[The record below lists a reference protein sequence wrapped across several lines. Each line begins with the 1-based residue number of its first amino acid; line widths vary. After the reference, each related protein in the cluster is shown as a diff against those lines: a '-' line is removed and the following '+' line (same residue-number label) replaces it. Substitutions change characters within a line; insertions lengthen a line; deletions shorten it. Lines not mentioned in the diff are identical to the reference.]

1 MNYAP
6 NPEVFMRLT
15 RRQFVGTAG
24 VLGAAS
30 VAGLTGCSSVG
41 PAPDGDR
48 DLITRQESPLNA
60 EPALDRLVESW
71 ITPTKYFYVRSHG
84 TRPEVNPGGY
94 RLSLEGL
101 VDRPT
106 TFTLEDLEDMRAVS
120 VPATLQCAGNRRLE
134 HSRVKPVAGVQWDAG
149 AIGTAEWSGP
159 RLADLLA
166 KAGVKSG
173 ARHLWF
179 EGLDTVALKDRQTA
193 FGGGVP
199 IEKAMRPETLIAVA
213 MNGKRLSREHGYPA
227 RTIVPGF
234 IGARSVK
241 WLGRIVVSDRPSE
254 NNFVARDYK
263 MFPPEATPE
272 AVKPEQFGPIYEMV
286 LGSAIC
292 SPRAGD
298 LVKAGKILVRG
309 YAVPPGETG
318 AAVAKVEVTS
328 DGGKNWTE
336 ARFVGGRRDFAWQL
350 WEAEVTVA
358 AGTPT
363 LVVRATD
370 SRGRTQP
377 AQAAWNFKGYLNDSW
392 HRVPVTAS

>member
-1 MNYAP
+1 MASS
-6 NPEVFMRLT
+6 
-15 RRQFVGTAG
+15 RREFIRM
-24 VLGAAS
+24 
-30 VAGLTGCSSVG
+30 AGLAGASLIAAQSGCSSTG
-41 PAPDGDR
+41 PAREEVDE
-48 DLITRQESPLNA
+48 LITRQENPLNA
-60 EPALDRLVESW
+60 EPRLDRLVEEW
-71 ITPTKYFYVRSHG
+71 ITPTRSFYVRSHG
-84 TRPEVNPGGY
+84 TRPAVDPGSY
-94 RLSLEGL
+94 RLSVEGL

-106 TFTLEDLEDMRAVS
+106 TFTLEDLEGLRAVS

-166 KAGVKSG
+166 KAGVRSG
-173 ARHLWF
+173 AKHLWF
-179 EGLDTVALKDRQTA
+179 EGLDTVSLKDRQTA
-193 FGGGVP
+193 FGGGIPMV
-199 IEKAMRPETLIAVA
+199 KAMRPETLIAVS
-213 MNGKRLSREHGYPA
+213 MNGNRLSREHGYPA

-241 WLGRIVVSDRPSE
+241 WLSRIVVSDRPSE

-272 AVKPEQFGPIYEMV
+272 NVKPEQFGPIYEMV

-292 SPRAGD
+292 SPRSGDRVSAGRI
-298 LVKAGKILVRG
+298 VVRG
-309 YAVPPGETG
+309 YAVPPGESG
-318 AAVAKVEVTS
+318 AGVARVEVS
-328 DGGKNWTE
+328 ADNGKTWTE
-336 ARFVGGRRDFAWQL
+336 ARFRGNRSDFAWQL

-370 SRGRTQP
+370 SRGKTQP
-377 AQAAWNFKGYLNDSW
+377 EQAAWNFKGYLNDSW
-392 HRVPVTAS
+392 HRVQISAS

>member
-1 MNYAP
+1 MQSS
-6 NPEVFMRLT
+6 
-15 RRQFVGTAG
+15 RRDFIRMAG
-24 VLGAAS
+24 MAGASLLA
-30 VAGLTGCSSVG
+30 AQGGCSSPG
-41 PAPDGDR
+41 PTR
-48 DLITRQESPLNA
+48 DDITGLITRQETPLNA
-60 EPALDRLVESW
+60 EPRLDQLVEDW
-71 ITPTKYFYVRSHG
+71 ITPTGSFYIRSHG
-84 TRPEVNPGGY
+84 TRPAVDPGGY
-94 RLSLEGL
+94 RLSIEGL

-106 TFTLEDLEDMRAVS
+106 AFSLEDLEGMRPVT
-120 VPATLQCAGNRRLE
+120 VPATLQCAGNRRSE
-134 HSRVKPVAGVQWDAG
+134 HSRVKPVGGVQWDAG

-173 ARHLWF
+173 AKHLWF
-179 EGLDTVALKDRQTA
+179 EGLDTVALKDRPSA

-199 IEKAMRPETLIAVA
+199 IEKAMRPETLVA
-213 MNGKRLSREHGYPA
+213 LNMNGRPLSREHGFPV

-241 WLGRIVVSDRPSE
+241 WLARIIVSDRPSE

-272 AVKPEQFGPIYEMV
+272 TVKPEQFGPIYEMV

-298 LVKAGKILVRG
+298 RVTAGNIRVRG

-318 AAVAKVEVTS
+318 ATVAKVEVS
-328 DGGKNWTE
+328 ADDGKTWKE
-336 ARFVGGRRDFAWQL
+336 AGFWGARSDFAWQL
-350 WEAEVTVA
+350 WEAELTLPS
-358 AGTPT
+358 GPST

-377 AQAAWNFKGYLNDSW
+377 EKAAWNFKGYLNDSW
-392 HRVPVTAS
+392 HRVQVSGS

>member
-1 MNYAP
+1 MHSS
-6 NPEVFMRLT
+6 
-15 RRQFVGTAG
+15 RRDFIRTAG
-24 VLGAAS
+24 LAGAAL
-30 VAGLTGCSSVG
+30 VAAQAGCSSPG
-41 PAPDGDR
+41 PAR
-48 DLITRQESPLNA
+48 DELDELITRQETPLNA
-60 EPALDRLVESW
+60 EPRLDRLAQEW
-71 ITPTKYFYVRSHG
+71 ITPTGSFYIRSHG
-84 TRPEVNPGGY
+84 TRPAVDPGSY

-101 VDRPT
+101 VDRPM
-106 TFTLEDLEDMRAVS
+106 TFTLEDLEAMRAVTAP
-120 VPATLQCAGNRRLE
+120 VTLQCAGNRRLE

-199 IEKAMRPETLIAVA
+199 IEKAMRPETLIALS
-213 MNGKRLSREHGYPA
+213 MNGKSLSREHGYPA

-263 MFPPEATPE
+263 LFPPEATPE
-272 AVKPEQFGPIYEMV
+272 TVKPEQFGPIYEMV

-292 SPRAGD
+292 SPRSGDRVTAGR
-298 LVKAGKILVRG
+298 IRVRG
-309 YAVPPGETG
+309 YAVPPGEAG
-318 AAVAKVEVTS
+318 ADVSRVEVS
-328 DGGKNWTE
+328 ADDGKTWTE
-336 ARFVGGRRDFAWQL
+336 ARFRGTRSDFAWRL
-350 WEAEVTVA
+350 WEAEMTVP
-358 AGTPT
+358 AGSTT

-377 AQAAWNFKGYLNDSW
+377 EQAAWNFKGYLNDSW
-392 HRVPVTAS
+392 HRVRITAS